1 VSATKGLATRHAR
14 RTRRLWRIG
23 VIVAL
28 VVACLGLTLF
38 EFWSLRQSL
47 REHIE
52 VQAQIVADNS
62 EAALVFRD
70 RAVGA
75 EVLSALRASPNVR
88 MAMILDAKRRK
99 FAAFE
104 REPSE
109 TPLPRDG
116 SKLEPHQSATS
127 LAVLRPVK
135 RAGKPIGWVYVQAGL
150 GSVYWHLLVYAAV
163 AVATALLGMAAA
175 SLLVSRLRRAVE
187 HAEARLDYLAYYD
200 PVTNLLNRHGFNER
214 IAFALS
220 RAQRFG
226 GHVGLLLLDLD
237 NFKVI
242 NDTMGH
248 QAGDALLS
256 ALGHR
261 LREALRQ
268 GDTVCRLGGD
278 EFAVIVD
285 NVGSAHEVELVA
297 AKIVKTL
304 EMPLTV
310 SGQEVY
316 VTASCGVS
324 LYPEHGIDAKTLVR
338 TADTAMYC
346 AKEAGKNDFRVFR
359 AEMNQRAFRRMSL
372 ENSLRKAMENGDLRL
387 RYQPKVDLRTG
398 RVVGAEALLR
408 WVHAD
413 DGSISPAEFIPVA
426 EESGL
431 IVPLGAWVLRTACRE
446 AKRWEQAGLGTI
458 PVAVNL
464 SARQFKDQGLLA
476 AVLQALDE
484 TGLAPDQLELE
495 LTESMLMENV
505 EGNIELLRE
514 LCSRGVRLSIDDFGT
529 GYSSMGYLKRFPIR
543 SLKVDRSFVR
553 DIPHDRDDCAIA
565 GAIVALAHQLELG
578 VVAEGV
584 ENVDQLRF
592 LAQHECH
599 VQQGFYFSPALASDE
614 FERWVRQHHGKFRYS
629 ALIPSAR
636 QGAQR
641 SGGWNK
647 ALERLA

>member
-1 VSATKGLATRHAR
+1 VSAQKGLSSRHSR
-14 RTRRLWRIG
+14 RARRLWRIG
-23 VIVAL
+23 VVVAL
-28 VVACLGLTLF
+28 VVACVGLTMF
-38 EFWSLRQSL
+38 EFWSLRHSL
-47 REHIE
+47 RAHIE

-70 RAVGA
+70 RSAGSD
-75 EVLSALRASPNVR
+75 VLSALRASPSVR
-88 MAMILDAKRRK
+88 QAMILDAKRRP

-104 REPSE
+104 REPFDR
-109 TPLPRDG
+109 PLP
-116 SKLEPHQSATS
+116 SKAAQFEPYQSATS
-127 LAVLRPVK
+127 LAVVRPVM
-135 RAGKPIGWVYVQAGL
+135 RAGKPIGHVYVLAGL
-150 GSVYWHLLVYAAV
+150 ESVYWHLLVYAAV
-163 AVATALLGMAAA
+163 AFVTALLGMAAA

-214 IAFALS
+214 IHFSLS

-226 GHVGLLLLDLD
+226 GQVGLLLLDLD

-256 ALGHR
+256 ALGYR

-285 NVGSAHEVELVA
+285 NVGSAKEVELVA
-297 AKIVKTL
+297 GKIVKTL
-304 EMPLTV
+304 EVPLMV

-324 LYPEHGIDAKTLVR
+324 LYPEHGSDAKTLVR

-346 AKEAGKNDFRVFR
+346 AKEAGKNAFRVFR
-359 AEMNQRAFRRMSL
+359 PEMNQRAFRRMSL
-372 ENSLRKAMENGDLRL
+372 EHSLRKAMENGDLRL

-398 RVVGAEALLR
+398 RIVGAEALLR
-408 WVHAD
+408 WVHAE

-446 AKRWEQAGLGTI
+446 AKRWEQAGLGRI

-476 AVLQALDE
+476 AVLLALE
-484 TGLAPDQLELE
+484 ESGLEPGQLELE

-505 EGNIELLRE
+505 EANIELLRE
-514 LCSRGVRLSIDDFGT
+514 LRTRGVRLAIDDFGT

-565 GAIVALAHQLELG
+565 GAIVALAHQLELD

-584 ENVDQLRF
+584 ENVEQLRF
-592 LAQHECH
+592 LAQHDCH

-614 FERWVRQHHGKFRYS
+614 FERWVREHHGKFRYS
-629 ALIPSAR
+629 AAIPSAR
-636 QGAQR
+636 AAAQR
-641 SGGWNK
+641 SGTWND

>member
-1 VSATKGLATRHAR
+1 V
-14 RTRRLWRIG
+14 
-23 VIVAL
+23 
-28 VVACLGLTLF
+28 
-38 EFWSLRQSL
+38 
-47 REHIE
+47 
-52 VQAQIVADNS
+52 
-62 EAALVFRD
+62 
-70 RAVGA
+70 
-75 EVLSALRASPNVR
+75 
-88 MAMILDAKRRK
+88 
-99 FAAFE
+99 
-104 REPSE
+104 
-109 TPLPRDG
+109 
-116 SKLEPHQSATS
+116 
-127 LAVLRPVK
+127 
-135 RAGKPIGWVYVQAGL
+135 
-150 GSVYWHLLVYAAV
+150 
-163 AVATALLGMAAA
+163 TALLGMAAA

-214 IAFALS
+214 IHFSLS

-226 GHVGLLLLDLD
+226 GQVGLLLLDLD

-256 ALGHR
+256 ALGYR

-285 NVGSAHEVELVA
+285 NVGSAKEVELVA
-297 AKIVKTL
+297 GKIVKTL
-304 EMPLTV
+304 EMPLMV

-324 LYPEHGIDAKTLVR
+324 LYPEHGSDAKTLVR

-346 AKEAGKNDFRVFR
+346 AKEAGKNAFRVFR
-359 AEMNQRAFRRMSL
+359 PEMNQRAFRRMSL
-372 ENSLRKAMENGDLRL
+372 EHSLRKAMENGDLRL

-398 RVVGAEALLR
+398 RIVGAEALLR
-408 WVHAD
+408 WVHAE

-426 EESGL
+426 EDSGL

-446 AKRWEQAGLGTI
+446 AKRWEQAGLGRI

-464 SARQFKDQGLLA
+464 SARQFKDQGLLGE
-476 AVLQALDE
+476 VLRALE
-484 TGLAPDQLELE
+484 ESRLEPDQLELE

-505 EGNIELLRE
+505 EANIELLRE
-514 LCSRGVRLSIDDFGT
+514 LRTRGVRLAIDDFGT

-565 GAIVALAHQLELG
+565 GAIVALAHQLELD

-584 ENVDQLRF
+584 ENVEQLRF
-592 LAQHECH
+592 LAQHDCH

-614 FERWVRQHHGKFRYS
+614 FERWVREHHGKFRYS
-629 ALIPSAR
+629 AAVSSAR
-636 QGAQR
+636 AAGQR
-641 SGGWNK
+641 SGTWNN

>member
-1 VSATKGLATRHAR
+1 V
-14 RTRRLWRIG
+14 
-23 VIVAL
+23 VVAL
-28 VVACLGLTLF
+28 VVACAGLTLF

-47 REHIE
+47 RAHIE

-62 EAALVFRD
+62 EVALVFRD
-70 RAVGA
+70 RSAGA
-75 EVLSALRASPNVR
+75 EVLSALRASPSVR
-88 MAMILDAKRRK
+88 QAVIMDAKRRQ

-104 REPSE
+104 RAPFDR
-109 TPLPRDG
+109 PLPTDG
-116 SKLEPHQSATS
+116 QRLEPHQNAGS
-127 LAVLRPVK
+127 LAVVRPVM
-135 RAGKPIGWVYVQAGL
+135 RAGKPIGWVYVLAGL
-150 GSVYWHLLVYAAV
+150 ESVYWHLLVYAAV
-163 AVATALLGMAAA
+163 ALVTALLGMAAA

-200 PVTNLLNRHGFNER
+200 PVTSLLNRHGFNER

-226 GHVGLLLLDLD
+226 GQVGLLLLDLD

-256 ALGHR
+256 ALGYR

-285 NVGSAHEVELVA
+285 NVAAAHEVELVA

-304 EMPLTV
+304 EMPLMV

-316 VTASCGVS
+316 VTASVGVS
-324 LYPEHGIDAKTLVR
+324 LYPEHGGDARTLVR

-346 AKEAGKNDFRVFR
+346 AKEGGKNAFRVFR
-359 AEMNQRAFRRMSL
+359 PEMNQRAFRRMSL
-372 ENSLRKAMENGDLRL
+372 EHSLRKAMENGDLRL

-398 RVVGAEALLR
+398 RIVGAEALLR
-408 WVHAD
+408 WVHAE

-446 AKRWEQAGLGTI
+446 ARRWEQAGLGRI

-464 SARQFKDQGLLA
+464 SARQFKDQGLLT

-484 TGLAPDQLELE
+484 SGLPPDQLELE

-514 LCSRGVRLSIDDFGT
+514 LRTRGVRISIDDFGT

-565 GAIVALAHQLELG
+565 GAIVALAHQLELD

-584 ENVDQLRF
+584 ENVEQLRF

-614 FERWVRQHHGKFRYS
+614 FERWVRAHHGKFRYT

-641 SGGWNK
+641 SGTWNK

>member
-1 VSATKGLATRHAR
+1 MIGVKDLSSRPSRH
-14 RTRRLWRIG
+14 TRRLLRVG
-23 VIVAL
+23 VVVAL
-28 VVACLGLTLF
+28 VVAGVMLTTF
-38 EFWSLRQSL
+38 EFWSLRHSL
-47 REHIE
+47 REHLE
-52 VQAQIVADNS
+52 VQAQIVAANS

-70 RAVGA
+70 QAA
-75 EVLSALRASPNVR
+75 ASEVLSALRASPDVR
-88 MAMILDAKRRK
+88 QAVILDARQQP

-104 REPSE
+104 RLPDR
-109 TPLPRDG
+109 PLPSAVSRI
-116 SKLEPHQSATS
+116 EPHQSVTS
-127 LAVLRPVK
+127 LSVLRPVMS
-135 RAGKPIGWVYVQAGL
+135 AGRPVGWVYVLSGL
-150 GSVYWHLLVYAAV
+150 ESVYWHLLVYAAV
-163 AVATALLGMAAA
+163 AIVTALLGMIAA
-175 SLLVSRLRRAVE
+175 SLLVSRLRRDVE

-214 IAFALS
+214 IQFALS

-226 GHVGLLLLDLD
+226 GRVGLLLLDLD

-248 QAGDALLS
+248 QAGDALLA

-285 NVGSAHEVELVA
+285 NVGSAQEVELVA
-297 AKIVKTL
+297 AKIVNTL
-304 EMPLTV
+304 VLPLMV

-324 LYPEHGIDAKTLVR
+324 LYPEHGSDARTLVR

-346 AKEAGKNDFRVFR
+346 AKEAGKNAFRVFR
-359 AEMNQRAFRRMSL
+359 PEMNQRAFRRMSL
-372 ENSLRKAMENGDLRL
+372 EHSLRKAMENGDLRL
-387 RYQPKVDLRTG
+387 RYQPKVDLRSG

-408 WVHAD
+408 WVHTE

-446 AKRWEQAGLGTI
+446 AKRWQEAGLGRI

-464 SARQFKDQGLLA
+464 SARQFKDQGLLD
-476 AVLQALDE
+476 AVLEALE
-484 TGLAPDQLELE
+484 ESGLEPDQLELE

-505 EGNIELLRE
+505 EANIELLRE
-514 LCSRGVRLSIDDFGT
+514 LRARGVRLSIDDFGT

-565 GAIVALAHQLELG
+565 GAIVALAHELGLG

-584 ENVDQLRF
+584 ENVEQLRF
-592 LAQHECH
+592 LARHDCY
-599 VQQGFYFSPALASDE
+599 VQQGFYFSPALGGED
-614 FERWVRQHHGKFRYS
+614 FERW
-629 ALIPSAR
+629 
-636 QGAQR
+636 
-641 SGGWNK
+641 
-647 ALERLA
+647 

>member
-1 VSATKGLATRHAR
+1 MSAQKGLSSRHSR
-14 RTRRLWRIG
+14 RARRLWRIG
-23 VIVAL
+23 VVVAL
-28 VVACLGLTLF
+28 VVACAGLTLF

-47 REHIE
+47 RAHIE

-70 RAVGA
+70 RSAGS
-75 EVLSALRASPNVR
+75 EVLSALRASPSVR
-88 MAMILDAKRRK
+88 QAMILDAKRRP

-104 REPSE
+104 REPFDR
-109 TPLPRDG
+109 PLPR
-116 SKLEPHQSATS
+116 KAAQIEPHQSATS
-127 LAVLRPVK
+127 LAVVRPVM
-135 RAGKPIGWVYVQAGL
+135 RAGKPIGHVYVVAGL
-150 GSVYWHLLVYAAV
+150 EAVYWHLLVYAAV
-163 AVATALLGMAAA
+163 AFVTALLGMAAA

-214 IAFALS
+214 IHFSLS

-226 GHVGLLLLDLD
+226 GQVGLLLLDLD

-242 NDTMGH
+242 KDTMGH

-256 ALGHR
+256 ALGYR

-285 NVGSAHEVELVA
+285 NVGSAKEVELVA
-297 AKIVKTL
+297 GKIVKTL
-304 EMPLTV
+304 EMPLMV

-324 LYPEHGIDAKTLVR
+324 LYPEHGSDAKTLVR

-346 AKEAGKNDFRVFR
+346 AKEAGKNAFRVFR
-359 AEMNQRAFRRMSL
+359 PEMNQRAFRRMSL
-372 ENSLRKAMENGDLRL
+372 EHSLRKAMENGDLRL

-398 RVVGAEALLR
+398 RIVGAEALLR
-408 WVHAD
+408 WVHAE

-426 EESGL
+426 EDSGL

-446 AKRWEQAGLGTI
+446 AKRWEQAGLGRI

-464 SARQFKDQGLLA
+464 SARQFKDQGLLGE
-476 AVLQALDE
+476 VLRALE
-484 TGLAPDQLELE
+484 ESRLEPDQLELE

-505 EGNIELLRE
+505 EANIELLRE
-514 LCSRGVRLSIDDFGT
+514 LRTRGVRLAIDDFGT

-565 GAIVALAHQLELG
+565 GAIVALAHQLELD

-584 ENVDQLRF
+584 ENVEQLRF
-592 LAQHECH
+592 LAQHDCH

-614 FERWVRQHHGKFRYS
+614 FERWVREHHGKFRYS
-629 ALIPSAR
+629 AAVSSAR
-636 QGAQR
+636 AAGQR
-641 SGGWNK
+641 SGTWNN